1 MKCQYSLTV
10 IEPQADGELREI
22 DVCHTESLK
31 AICHEILRYKK
42 GKKPQNFKTITTI
55 SGTKLQISTGAKHDF
70 TRDARFTR
78 EILVE
83 ECNELGQEVWETD
96 YDFVGNDDFYVS
108 TYCNGWRKFVRDLMK
123 EKN

>member
-1 MKCQYSLTV
+1 MKYQYYLTT
-10 IEPQADGELREI
+10 IEPNKGGGFTEASI
-22 DVCHTESLK
+22 CHTESLE
-31 AICHEILRYKK
+31 AVCHEILRYKK

-96 YDFVGNDDFYVS
+96 HDFKGNDDFYVA